1 MVRII
6 DEEAARLDL
15 LIGEAVEMAEI
26 DANVVQVKMSPQHPR
41 ALLDQ
46 AVEESRKILASHKV
60 TILPEPTGSPAR
72 TTSRP
77 GSIRICW
84 AGFCATCWKMWPR
97 HTPPGSRVTLSS
109 KRSGRPAGVL
119 RGG

>member
-1 MVRII
+1 MARII

-60 TILPEPTGSPAR
+60 SISVEAR
-72 TTSRP
+72 RQLRPGPSRH

-84 AGFCATCWKMWPR
+84 AGFCATCWRMWPATR
-97 HTPPGSRVTLSS
+97 RRAAASR
-109 KRSGRPAGVL
+109 
-119 RGG
+119 

>member
-1 MVRII
+1 MKAKGWTKPGGSIWCAII

-46 AVEESRKILASHKV
+46 AVEESRKILAAHKV
-60 TILPEPTGSPAR
+60 TILPDAAEAQGESDEPAWFDPHLLGRVLRHLLENA
-72 TTSRP
+72 
-77 GSIRICW
+77 
-84 AGFCATCWKMWPR
+84 AATP
-97 HTPPGSRVTLSS
+97 
-109 KRSGRPAGVL
+109 RPAGA
-119 RGG
+119 